1 MRLTALLAVIF
12 LPLSAAL
19 PQHAQAAG
27 ECIEASALSGPA
39 PLHVSF
45 RATCGAAAYR
55 WDFGDGS
62 TAVGA
67 ETAHDFTAGAF
78 TVTLERTFLDGSST
92 RTSVDIASFALQLD
106 RLPATRYGSER
117 VFRGSLV
124 PAASGVEVILERAGE
139 AITSTRTDN
148 SGRFAFRVRVIN
160 PGPYVVRAG
169 DVVSAEI
176 TVKVRPRLH
185 ISLSGLPLVGQP
197 LRLRIRVQPVESGEV
212 ELVALRDNRR
222 VIDRQVDAG
231 KAVAL
236 PTGRVAR
243 YVLWVTLRPAD
254 GYGSVVRKMRFTV
267 ATRDLSLGSH
277 GPAVRALER
286 SLAEHRFALARVD
299 SSFDYDTVD
308 ALYALQKLAGLPRT
322 GRANEASW
330 RALERVRVPRAQLS
344 GSYIEVDKTKQLLYV
359 VRDGRITLI
368 VPVSTGATGN
378 TPLGVWHVYGK
389 IAGWSWVL
397 YFPNYFLRGFAI
409 HGYPSVPPWPAS
421 HGCVRVPM
429 WVAVRLYSLIP
440 LGSRIFIH
448 Y

>member
-243 YVLWVTLRPAD
+243 YVLWVTLRPAERVQLLEVGRTEAGLLVKD
-254 GYGSVVRKMRFTV
+254 APGGRAERLGGAHEV
-267 ATRDLSLGSH
+267 ARQR
-277 GPAVRALER
+277 PEPFERRALALE
-286 SLAEHRFALARVD
+286 EEDVERFASAMVGLDGEEANVDRHGDRV
-299 SSFDYDTVD
+299 VCCPN
-308 ALYALQKLAGLPRT
+308 PR
-322 GRANEASW
+322 ES
-330 RALERVRVPRAQLS
+330 
-344 GSYIEVDKTKQLLYV
+344 LLC
-359 VRDGRITLI
+359 
-368 VPVSTGATGN
+368 
-378 TPLGVWHVYGK
+378 
-389 IAGWSWVL
+389 
-397 YFPNYFLRGFAI
+397 PNHRRSPTCRQQ
-409 HGYPSVPPWPAS
+409 YP
-421 HGCVRVPM
+421 
-429 WVAVRLYSLIP
+429 
-440 LGSRIFIH
+440 
-448 Y
+448 